1 MDFSNYKY
9 TQVTAFVEQI
19 RLIYKQDEEQFNF
32 SLKELIAN
40 KMANEQLKEELTNFC
55 YLTLDVGFFVNV
67 FCEYGINPSRGFF
80 PEIAR
85 RLKHKIL
92 PSNLPEN
99 EFSYFINFIFN
110 KPDDFKWLEKINVQ
124 NWEAISNLVYS
135 NQLSTHSQKVASQ
148 VHNAIIILSHRLTT
162 IGIDPYLVS
171 KLPEIDD
178 SNSPFFELNHQVS
191 LFVKQHLDDTIL
203 EINTIEIEAIWNS
216 INNVENL
223 FNAIQSKKDEIGTS
237 LHLTYSLQRAQ
248 QHISRIRMLLTLFV
262 TQQKHDR
269 LMTMVQLIT
278 ELVKAEQT
286 KNRVRQFI
294 EETTNLLAY
303 RIVSHTSQKGEHYIG
318 FSKKENVTLFKSAM
332 GGGLVVVLLVY
343 VKHFIHG
350 LHAPLFI
357 EGFLFGLNYAVGFVF
372 MYLTHLTL
380 ATKQPAM
387 TAAFIA
393 ESIDKDNGNGT
404 KPWMMFKQ
412 VIRSQFVSLI
422 GNLVIV
428 LPLCFISAW
437 FIDYYFHYSIF
448 NFTESKA
455 EMYSN
460 HPVYSASL
468 IYAAITGV
476 FLSLSGIVIGYF
488 DNKVVYS
495 EIDQRIIKHPK
506 LIYKH
511 SLEKRQKMAAF
522 VKKHLGGIV
531 GNLFLGF
538 SLGMAGNIGKFL
550 GVPFDIRHVTI
561 SSGNFAIALGS
572 DHSYGLDLIIAVFL
586 GVIYI
591 GLINIASSFLISFIM
606 ACRSRSLSW
615 KQSLRVLIG
624 MSK

>member
-1 MDFSNYKY
+1 MDFSNHNFS
-9 TQVTAFVEQI
+9 QIISFVNQI
-19 RLIYKQDEEQFNF
+19 RLISDSDDEQFNQL
-32 SLKELIAN
+32 LKEFIV
-40 KMANEQLKEELTNFC
+40 KKSIDEDFKKELTDFC
-55 YLTLDVGFFVNV
+55 YLTLDNAFFVNV
-67 FCEYGINPSRGFF
+67 FSEYGINSNRGLF

-92 PSNLPEN
+92 PANVPEN
-99 EFSYFINFIFN
+99 ELSHFINFIFN
-110 KPDDFKWLEKINVQ
+110 KTDDYEWIEKINYSS
-124 NWEAISNLVYS
+124 WEAMTNLIDAG
-135 NQLSTHSQKVASQ
+135 QLITHSQKLEHQ
-148 VHNAIIILSHRLTT
+148 IHNAIIILCHRLAS

-191 LFVKQHLDDTIL
+191 LFVKKHLENITLDIDHEEL
-203 EINTIEIEAIWNS
+203 ESIWQS
-216 INNVENL
+216 INRAESI
-223 FNAIQSKKDEIGTS
+223 FSSIQEKKDEIGTS
-237 LHLTYSLQRAQ
+237 LHSTYLLQRAH
-248 QHISRIRMLLTLFV
+248 QHICRIRLLLNLFV
-262 TQQKHDR
+262 TKQKSNKV
-269 LMTMVQLIT
+269 LTIAQLVT

-286 KNRVRQFI
+286 KNRVRKFI
-294 EETTNLLAY
+294 KETTNLLAH
-303 RIVSHTSQKGEHYIG
+303 RIVSHTSEKGEHYIG
-318 FSKKENVTLFKSAM
+318 FSKKENVKLFKSAM

-343 VKHFIHG
+343 IKHFIHH

-393 ESIDKDNGNGT
+393 DSIDHGT
-404 KPWMMFKQ
+404 NSGSKPWTMFKQ

-428 LPLCFISAW
+428 LPLCFLSAW
-437 FIDYYFHYSIF
+437 FVNYYFHHSVF

-455 EMYSN
+455 QMYSN
-460 HPVYSASL
+460 HPIYSASL
-468 IYAAITGV
+468 IYATITGV

-495 EIDQRIIKHPK
+495 EIAQRIIKHPK
-506 LIYKH
+506 LIRKY
-511 SLEKRQKMAAF
+511 SLEKRQKFAAF
-522 VKKHLGGIV
+522 VEKNLGGIV
-531 GNLFLGF
+531 GNVFLGF
-538 SLGMAGNIGKFL
+538 CLGMAGNIGKFI
-550 GVPFDIRHVTI
+550 GIPFDIRHVTI

-572 DHSYGLDLIIAVFL
+572 DHSYKLDLIITVFL

-591 GLINIASSFLISFIM
+591 GLINIASSFLISFIV

-615 KQSLRVLIG
+615 KQSLKVLVG